1 MPRPR
6 VKQLKGA
13 ATVGPKGPGL
23 LEARLDAHR
32 GDERR
37 RFASARDAKEFLID
51 WIVAEARRLQ
61 VPLSEVERKML
72 YASDSGWTLPDM
84 AEVQDSFERYHEA
97 VEYELKMEN
106 LIRIVH
112 ADAYAG
118 GGEELEAWK
127 EAVRVLKREDH
138 YLTQLIAA
146 SAGPVRRRASRW
158 KLLLTALVIL
168 CASIALAYWVG
179 HR

>member
-1 MPRPR
+1 MPRPKL
-6 VKQLKGA
+6 KQLRGA
-13 ATVGPKGPGL
+13 TAAGPKGPGQ
-23 LEARLDAHR
+23 LEAQLDRYR
-32 GDERR
+32 GDEKR
-37 RFASARDAKEFLID
+37 RFATAREAKEFLID

-72 YASDSGWTLPDM
+72 YASDSGWTLPEM
-84 AEVQDSFERYHEA
+84 AEVQDAFERYHEA
-97 VEYELKMEN
+97 VEYELKMQN
-106 LIRIVH
+106 LIRIVR
-112 ADAYAG
+112 ADVYAG

-127 EAVRVLKREDH
+127 EAVRVLRREDH

-158 KLLLTALVIL
+158 KLLLTALVIIG
-168 CASIALAYWVG
+168 ASLAIAYWVG